1 MPDYMFLLESRLSAE
16 QRAAVLKV
24 QELAIA
30 TESNLYLTGGAVR
43 DLISGMPIRDLDF
56 VTEENPSRLAHELEK
71 NGARIV
77 HDDERARSI
86 DLDLAGDVEAS
97 LSAARDEVYARP
109 GVKPETRWSTVMEDL
124 RRRDFSLNAIA
135 ISLNVASRGLLL
147 DPTNGLADLERREV
161 RALSIHSFTNQ
172 PVRLLRVVRYAARM
186 GFKIEQRTGEWMDLA
201 FERGLDKTITPE
213 DAGAE
218 LWDVAREDK
227 PTVILKA
234 WEARGLLSAIHAQ
247 FARRHPDYEA
257 ITRLSRAREELLSA
271 GLRPRLVVPM
281 LRAVLGRLKDRERRA
296 LLVRLGFRAKV
307 VEAVTGLEDD
317 ANKFAKLL
325 ASRKTAAPA
334 DAYYVLVGTPED
346 ILAFV
351 LAESNNK
358 KAVGKIKNFLH
369 KWRPLW
375 QMLPGVEIEL
385 ATLGLP
391 RGPKFDK
398 VIKEFFA
405 QQLEGRARKPEEHER
420 LLRKLAGIKEPPK
433 KKIKEEKENRKKI
446 AANLAKR
453 TPSQKSPA
461 AVAAEAEAAAKVAA
475 AASAAAPPAK
485 AAPIPAAKIV
495 SKKPA
500 AKKKL
505 AKKAKKK
512 TPAKKSGKKTKK
524 PSKKKSGKR

>member
-16 QRAAVLKV
+16 QRAALLRM
-24 QELAIA
+24 QELAVA

-77 HDDERARSI
+77 HDDERLRSI
-86 DLDLAGDVEAS
+86 DLELAGDVEAS

-109 GVKPETRWSTVMEDL
+109 GVRPETRWSTVMEDL

-135 ISLNVASRGLLL
+135 ISLNAASRGLLL

-186 GFKIEQRTGEWMDLA
+186 GFKIEQRTGEWMELA
-201 FERGLDKTITPE
+201 FERGLDKTISPE

-218 LWDVAREDK
+218 LRDVAREER
-227 PTVILKA
+227 PAVILKA
-234 WEARGLLSAIHAQ
+234 WEARGLLAAIHPQ
-247 FARRHPDYEA
+247 FAKRHPDYEA
-257 ITRLSRAREELLSA
+257 ITRLLRAREELLSA

-296 LLVRLGFRAKV
+296 LLVKLGFRAKV
-307 VEAVTGLEDD
+307 VEAVTGLEGD
-317 ANKFAKLL
+317 ANKLVKLL
-325 ASRKTAAPA
+325 ASRKAAAPI
-334 DAYYVLVGTPED
+334 DAYEVLVDAPDDTV
-346 ILAFV
+346 AFI
-351 LAESNNK
+351 LAESKNK

-369 KWRPLW
+369 KWRPLR
-375 QMLPGVEIEL
+375 QALPAVELVL
-385 ATLGLP
+385 ATLGMT

-398 VIKEFFA
+398 VIKAFFA
-405 QQLEGRARKPEEHER
+405 QQLEGRARKVEEHEK

-433 KKIKEEKENRKKI
+433 KKVEKEKRKKLV
-446 AANLAKR
+446 ADLSKR
-453 TPSQKSPA
+453 TPAQKVPS
-461 AVAAEAEAAAKVAA
+461 VEAEAPAKV
-475 AASAAAPPAK
+475 AASAAAEK
-485 AAPIPAAKIV
+485 SAP
-495 SKKPA
+495 KPA
-500 AKKKL
+500 AKQA
-505 AKKAKKK
+505 AKKPAKKPSPK
-512 TPAKKSGKKTKK
+512 KKVPAKKSTKK
-524 PSKKKSGKR
+524 SSKKKSGKR

>member
-16 QRAAVLKV
+16 QRAAVLRM

-77 HDDERARSI
+77 HDDERLRSI
-86 DLDLAGDVEAS
+86 DLELAGDVEAS

-109 GVKPETRWSTVMEDL
+109 GVRPETRWSTVMEDL

-135 ISLNVASRGLLL
+135 ISLNAASRGLLL

-186 GFKIEQRTGEWMDLA
+186 GFKIEQRTGEWMELA
-201 FERGLDKTITPE
+201 FERGLDKTISPE

-218 LWDVAREDK
+218 LWDVAREEK
-227 PTVILKA
+227 PAVILKA
-234 WEARGLLSAIHAQ
+234 WEARGLLAAIHPQ
-247 FARRHPDYEA
+247 FAKRHPDYDA
-257 ITRLSRAREELLSA
+257 ITRIIRAREELLSA

-296 LLVRLGFRAKV
+296 LLVKLGFRAKMV
-307 VEAVTGLEDD
+307 DAVTSLEGD
-317 ANKFAKLL
+317 ANKLVKLL
-325 ASRKTAAPA
+325 ASRKAAVPA
-334 DAYYVLVGTPED
+334 DAFEILVDAPD
-346 ILAFV
+346 DAVAFI
-351 LAESNNK
+351 LAESKNK

-369 KWRPLW
+369 KWRPLR
-375 QMLPGVEIEL
+375 QALPGVEAEL
-385 ATLGLP
+385 ALLGMA

-398 VIKEFFA
+398 VIKAFFA
-405 QQLEGRARKPEEHER
+405 QQLEGRARKAEEHEK

-433 KKIKEEKENRKKI
+433 KKVEKEKRKKLV
-446 AANLAKR
+446 ADLSKR
-453 TPSQKSPA
+453 TPSQKPP
-461 AVAAEAEAAAKVAA
+461 VAEAEAPAKVATPAVA
-475 AASAAAPPAK
+475 AKSAAK
-485 AAPIPAAKIV
+485 PAAKKPAAKKPA
-495 SKKPA
+495 KKPA
-500 AKKKL
+500 AKKK
-505 AKKAKKK
+505 A
-512 TPAKKSGKKTKK
+512 PAKKSTKK
-524 PSKKKSGKR
+524 SSKKKSGKR